1 MTNSTSTRS
10 TRHKC
15 SHQPPGPSADVESAN
30 SASTEA
36 DDHWEEEIPATRV
49 LVKTSESRLFSPD
62 ELLES
67 CPGSIWNQLKH
78 RERRAWV
85 SQLEASEGGRI
96 CLFVYF

>member
-10 TRHKC
+10 TRRKC

-49 LVKTSESRLFSPD
+49 LVKTSESRLFF
-62 ELLES
+62 
-67 CPGSIWNQLKH
+67 NLKSSLSH
-78 RERRAWV
+78 V
-85 SQLEASEGGRI
+85 QVVFGIS
-96 CLFVYF
+96 